1 MRYHRIPDETVRRL
15 PIYLRGL
22 MVSADQGREHISSQ
36 SLADFVGVQ
45 SWQIRKDFS
54 YFGDFGTRGVGYN
67 IERLAREIKR
77 ILRLDVIRKAAL
89 VGVGD
94 LGSALLAYP
103 GFGAYG
109 LDIVAAFDVDPQKI
123 GRKINGVLIEDPA
136 RIGMLSERGIS
147 LAIVAV
153 PREAAQATVDRLV
166 GAGVRGI
173 LNFASC
179 KVSVPRRVKVIT
191 LDIAMELARLP
202 YYMPASGLNEHLVA
216 GKGSRRERR
225 NVNEQY

>member
-45 SWQIRKDFS
+45 SSQIRKDFS

-67 IERLAREIKR
+67 IEKLAREIKK
-77 ILRLDVIRKAAL
+77 ILRLDVIRRAAL

-103 GFGAYG
+103 GFEGYG
-109 LDIVAAFDVDPQKI
+109 LDIVAAFDVDPEKI
-123 GRKINGVLIEDPA
+123 GRVVNGVRIEDPSA
-136 RIGMLSERGIS
+136 IDGLSRRGIS

-153 PREAAQATVDRLV
+153 PRAAAQATIDRLAE
-166 GAGVRGI
+166 AGIRGI
-173 LNFASC
+173 LNFAPC
-179 KVSVPRRVKVIT
+179 KVVVPRRVKVIT

-202 YYMPASGLNEHLVA
+202 YYMPAGGSSERPVA
-216 GKGSRRERR
+216 GGSPQQG
-225 NVNEQY
+225 VS

>member
-1 MRYHRIPDETVRRL
+1 MRYHKIPDETVRRL

-22 MVSADQGREHISSQ
+22 MVSADQGHQHISSQ
-36 SLADFVGVQ
+36 DLADFVGVH

-67 IERLAREIKR
+67 IEKLAREIKR
-77 ILRLDVIRKAAL
+77 ILRLDVIRQAAL

-103 GFGAYG
+103 GFGTYG
-109 LDIVAAFDVDPQKI
+109 LDIIAAFDVDPQKV
-123 GRKINGVLIEDPA
+123 GRKVNGVLIEDPS
-136 RIGMLSERGIS
+136 RIGALGERGIS

-153 PREAAQATVDRLV
+153 PRAAAQSTVDRLV
-166 GAGVRGI
+166 EAGIRGI
-173 LNFASC
+173 LNFAPC
-179 KVSVPRRVKVIT
+179 KVTAPRRVKVIT

-202 YYMPASGLNEHLVA
+202 YYMPGSGANEHSVA
-216 GKGSRRERR
+216 GAGARRRAF
-225 NVNEQY
+225 